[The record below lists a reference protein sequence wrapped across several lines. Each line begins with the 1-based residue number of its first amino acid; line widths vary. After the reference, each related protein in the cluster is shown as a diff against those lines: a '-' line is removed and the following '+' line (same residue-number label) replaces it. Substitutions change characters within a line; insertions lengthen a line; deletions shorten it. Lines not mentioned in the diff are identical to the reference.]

1 MKKCSSSR
9 PEVFCKKGFLN
20 ISQNSYESTGNGVF
34 FYLRY
39 RSQGFSCEFCKILWT
54 AAFETM
60 FSIEQFPV
68 FQSDDVIIFAH
79 RIGNADTVKILNFRD
94 AQACNFNK
102 KETLPQ
108 VFPCEFCEISKTTFF
123 YRTPPVAASVLW
135 RLNFMFSMRRLSSFL
150 NFMKTWT
157 TWQRQL

>member
-79 RIGNADTVKILNFRD
+79 RIGNADTVKILNFIWSCRPEMLRP
-94 AQACNFNK
+94 ATLIKKRLCHRCFPVNFAK
-102 KETLPQ
+102 FLKPLFLTEPLRWLLLFCGDWILC
-108 VFPCEFCEISKTTFF
+108 FPCGGF
-123 YRTPPVAASVLW
+123 PV
-135 RLNFMFSMRRLSSFL
+135 F
-150 NFMKTWT
+150 
-157 TWQRQL
+157 